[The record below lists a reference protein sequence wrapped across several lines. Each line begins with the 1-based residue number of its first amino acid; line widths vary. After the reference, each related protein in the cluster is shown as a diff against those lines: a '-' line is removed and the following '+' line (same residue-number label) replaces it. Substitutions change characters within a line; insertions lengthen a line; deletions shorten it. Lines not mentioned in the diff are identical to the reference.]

1 MAEFLVKIFDPS
13 AWTRLYMRF
22 VQRCRSDRL
31 RPKVES
37 GYSGMGP
44 VTNGKGPGT
53 VIADGMWD
61 NPNHFFRLRLF
72 LEALPNIENYH
83 LLGVLR
89 RRDDRT
95 RRTLE
100 AMGFHEFIYIEEH
113 DSRTENFMAEA
124 RSLLSGA
131 RTHADLLKLA
141 LPEALPAYTYYDTVL
156 KLARHPQPP
165 LDDPLWLQCLAET
178 LRNSAIYKALF
189 EQVEATHVVLS
200 HPWKNEYATLMWSA
214 LKRNIPAYHLT
225 GYCEGIRVR
234 RFLKPED
241 YCTPVEHLSYGE
253 YQALPEDVRTKLCDE
268 GTTYLEQREAGI
280 STDINARHAFRP
292 GLRQTT
298 RAIARQALGG
308 KPGRPLA
315 VIYAHVWFD
324 FPHTFAMSNFTD
336 FLDWMRFT
344 IEHIRKLK
352 GVDWVLK
359 PHPTE
364 HWYGGFRL
372 EDILDDLPP
381 HVRIAPD
388 ATDSLTTMLAAD
400 TVITVH
406 GTVALEAA
414 AHGLAV
420 IAADRSYYGDWPFA
434 KVASSREDYARLLT
448 LIDGQLPIEPE
459 VRAAAAACFVA
470 ALGQPSATDGRL
482 SLRCDSLT
490 TELYED
496 VLSLLGSGREN
507 FITERNRIKRW
518 LESGKGSYAVH
529 CLLEGAGQISR
540 RSILT
545 A

>member
-1 MAEFLVKIFDPS
+1 
-13 AWTRLYMRF
+13 
-22 VQRCRSDRL
+22 
-31 RPKVES
+31 
-37 GYSGMGP
+37 MGP
-44 VTNGKGPGT
+44 VTNGNGPGT
-53 VIADGMWD
+53 VVADGMWG

-72 LEALPNIENYH
+72 LEALTNIESLR

-89 RRDDRT
+89 RHDDLT

-100 AMGFHEFIYIEEH
+100 TFGFREFIFIEEH
-113 DSRTENFMAEA
+113 SFRAKDFLPEA
-124 RSLLSGA
+124 RALLSGV
-131 RTHADLLKLA
+131 RTHTDLLELV
-141 LPEALPAYTYYDTVL
+141 LPEALPAYTFYDTVL

-178 LRNSAIYKALF
+178 LRNLAIYKALL

-200 HPWKNEYATLMWSA
+200 HPWKNEYATLMWAA

-234 RFLKPED
+234 CFLRPED
-241 YCTPVEHLSYGE
+241 YFTPVEHLSHGV
-253 YQALPEDVRTKLCDE
+253 YQTLPEDVRNKLCDL
-268 GTTYLEQREAGI
+268 GMAYLEQREAGI

-292 GLRQTT
+292 DLRQTT
-298 RAIARQALGG
+298 RAEARRALGG

-324 FPHTFAMSNFTD
+324 FPHTFAMRNFTD
-336 FLDWMRFT
+336 FLDWMHFT
-344 IEHIRKLK
+344 IEQIRRLD

-364 HWYGGFRL
+364 HWYGSFRL

-381 HVRIAPD
+381 HVRITPV

-414 AHGLAV
+414 AHGIAV
-420 IAADRSYYGDWPFA
+420 IAADRSHYGDWPFA
-434 KVASSREDYARLLT
+434 KLASSREDYARLLT
-448 LIDGQLPIEPE
+448 LIDRQKPIRPE

-482 SLRCDSLT
+482 SLRCDSLG
-490 TELYED
+490 TELYAD
-496 VLSLLGSGREN
+496 ILSLMKSGREN
-507 FITERNRIKRW
+507 LLTENNRIKQW